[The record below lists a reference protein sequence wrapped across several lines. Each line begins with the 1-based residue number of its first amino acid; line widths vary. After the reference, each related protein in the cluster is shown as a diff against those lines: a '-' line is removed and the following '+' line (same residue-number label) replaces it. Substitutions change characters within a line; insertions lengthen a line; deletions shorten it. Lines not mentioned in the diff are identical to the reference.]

1 MYIVDNVPYKTK
13 KLLKAKTTSV
23 INEMIKHK
31 ISEINQD
38 SPYFNFW
45 VSLLDRHPTKANLNP
60 TSFRFEQPCHMYFT
74 CVDGGEDSFSYNTCI
89 SQKQNKNTK
98 VDYFACLRSSIEP
111 QIQEFRESS
120 TNECKI
126 CGKTGYYEVD
136 HILTFK
142 ELYENFKYT
151 VDGLDESDVK
161 IYYDSKKHRQYFDLT
176 DEYTRSLSDLW
187 VDYHSEH
194 AILQKLCKQCHQ
206 NKDNIGCR

>member
-1 MYIVDNVPYKTK
+1 MVYIVDNVPYKTK

-111 QIQEFRESS
+111 QIQEFREKT
-120 TNECKI
+120 TNEC
-126 CGKTGYYEVD
+126 
-136 HILTFK
+136 
-142 ELYENFKYT
+142 
-151 VDGLDESDVK
+151 
-161 IYYDSKKHRQYFDLT
+161 
-176 DEYTRSLSDLW
+176 
-187 VDYHSEH
+187 
-194 AILQKLCKQCHQ
+194 
-206 NKDNIGCR
+206 